1 MLPKFKNYL
10 AFQYFDFER
19 TWWNLLQ
26 NDVLRIKF
34 DIYGVLYMGSHQF
47 YGGIFVLCLVPSVA
61 FVLFPLLPVSCSQCC
76 LCLVPSVACVLF
88 PVLPVSCSQCCL
100 YLVPTVACVLFP
112 VLPVSCSQCC
122 LCLWTVHFW
131 DWGWFRFMVFNA
143 TFNNISVISWRSV
156 LLVVEIGVPGE
167 NYWPVVSHRQTLSH
181 NVVLSTPRHQ
191 RKFNFHAIRTTIA
204 MSIIDHHFGSLLYK
218 RRYQI

>member
-1 MLPKFKNYL
+1 
-10 AFQYFDFER
+10 
-19 TWWNLLQ
+19 
-26 NDVLRIKF
+26 
-34 DIYGVLYMGSHQF
+34 
-47 YGGIFVLCLVPSVA
+47 
-61 FVLFPLLPVSCSQCC
+61 
-76 LCLVPSVACVLF
+76 
-88 PVLPVSCSQCCL
+88 
-100 YLVPTVACVLFP
+100 LFP